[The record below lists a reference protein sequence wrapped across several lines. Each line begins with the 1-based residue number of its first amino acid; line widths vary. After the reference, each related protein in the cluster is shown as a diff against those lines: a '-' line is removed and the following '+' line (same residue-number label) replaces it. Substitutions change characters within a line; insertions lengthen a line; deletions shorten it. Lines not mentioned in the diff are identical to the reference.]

1 MNKEYLILQ
10 QSSNL
15 QGTVNVSGAK
25 NAVLVIIISLI
36 LTRGKSTLHHVP
48 NSADV
53 LILLHVLQKLGALVE
68 FDTED
73 KILRVDTN
81 SINSYAIEP
90 EIMNKMRA
98 SILFMGP
105 LLGRFGKA
113 HVALPG
119 GDLIGARPINYHLQG
134 FKKLG
139 VQITEK
145 RPFIE
150 ACLQT
155 EQSDQPVRIVLEY
168 PSVGATENLIMFA
181 AARAGET
188 VIINAAIEPEVL
200 DLIDV
205 LKKMGANITCY
216 PGLMIKIIGVATLNP
231 ITHAIIPDRIETGS
245 LLLAAAITKG
255 SIKLPNARADHLDMF
270 LEKLKE
276 MGHTVKTG
284 TNPTDDYPLQGISLY
299 ACQNPR
305 ALSIKTG
312 TYPGFPTDLQ
322 PLMMTALCLANGT
335 STIEETVFENRFIH
349 VKELQK
355 MGAEIAIN
363 GSVATIRRVDSFYG
377 CEVIANDIRA
387 SCALALAGL
396 VAVGETKMTGIY
408 HWKRG
413 YDQLEK
419 KLAHLGAN
427 ITLVEH
433 EQQEIIVSMAP
444 CLQTTQKPLE

>member
-1 MNKEYLILQ
+1 MNKEYLIIQ
-10 QSSNL
+10 QSSIL
-15 QGTVNVSGAK
+15 HGSVNVSGAK

-53 LILLHVLQKLGALVE
+53 LILIHVLRNLGALVE
-68 FDTED
+68 FNAED
-73 KILRVDTN
+73 KILCVDT
-81 SINSYAIEP
+81 STINSYAIDA

-134 FKKLG
+134 FAKCG
-139 VQITEK
+139 VNIIEN

-150 ACLQT
+150 AYLPKT
-155 EQSDQPVRIVLEY
+155 ATTDPIRIVLEY

-181 AARAGET
+181 AVRTGET
-188 VIINAAIEPEVL
+188 IIINAAIEPEVL

-205 LKKMGANITCY
+205 LKKMGANIICY
-216 PGLMIKIIGVATLNP
+216 PGLMIKIIGVTQLNP

-255 SIKLPNARADHLDMF
+255 SINLPNARADHLDMF

-276 MGHTVKTG
+276 MGHVVKTG
-284 TNPTDDYPLQGISLY
+284 TNPTDEYPLQGISL
-299 ACQNPR
+299 R
-305 ALSIKTG
+305 ASNHPQGIAVKTG

-322 PLMMTALCLANGT
+322 PLMMAALCLTHGT

-355 MGAEIAIN
+355 MGAEISIN
-363 GSVATIRRVDSFYG
+363 GPIATIRNVDSLYG

-387 SCALALAGL
+387 SCALVLAGL

-419 KLAHLGAN
+419 KLAQLGAD

-433 EQQEIIVSMAP
+433 EQSATIFTESY
-444 CLQTTQKPLE
+444 L